1 MIIIEEEL
9 QYCPIVIADSNS
21 LKKSTGILVKSLP
34 CYLANR
40 TRSHQMESNEDDP
53 YDSPSCNG
61 AKASKSNGFR
71 NYSDMPVNTIEEP
84 EKILLEETRCCAR
97 SKVFTEK
104 TSDQRLQVMER
115 DFLAAQR
122 ACFKQL

>member
-1 MIIIEEEL
+1 
-9 QYCPIVIADSNS
+9 
-21 LKKSTGILVKSLP
+21 
-34 CYLANR
+34 
-40 TRSHQMESNEDDP
+40 MESNEDDP

-71 NYSDMPVNTIEEP
+71 NYSDMPVNTIEQP

-122 ACFKQL
+122 ACFKQLWWIQSIVADKADIPALQQDKKYVLFAFYISVEGLS